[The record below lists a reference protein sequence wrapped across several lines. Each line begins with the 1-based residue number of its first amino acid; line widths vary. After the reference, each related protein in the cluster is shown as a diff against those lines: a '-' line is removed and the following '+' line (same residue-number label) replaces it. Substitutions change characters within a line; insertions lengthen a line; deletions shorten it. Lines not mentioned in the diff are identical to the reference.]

1 MTSLRGFILKTT
13 EVIINDREPSGSL
26 FILKIFTKRFT
37 SIKLYGTI
45 QLSTDTD
52 LENKMKTVTINKGI
66 YFGKEISGTFELLG
80 EWFPDNAPVDA
91 QGDGKVFVEIDGKRR
106 GVWVYKSDISYDG
119 VKVEEVKESYED
131 MKTRINKRFN
141 VMGMMTNGII
151 NGNIRSL
158 IISGAAGIGKTY
170 SLDKALNKANDIGYI
185 EYKSI
190 NGKISGI
197 GLYEQLWNNREE
209 NSVLL
214 IDDVDVFSDMD
225 ILNLLKAA
233 LDTGETRKVC
243 WSTASSYLEEKGIE
257 REFEFKGTIVFIT
270 NVDID
275 RELDRGTKLAPHL
288 QALVSRSV
296 YLDLGVHTN
305 EEIMVRVEDV
315 ILSTDMMQKRGL
327 SDEETYKALSWMKVN
342 VNRLRNVSLRTA
354 LYLADFIMTDKNGW
368 EEIAEVTLL
377 K

>member
-1 MTSLRGFILKTT
+1 MLN
-13 EVIINDREPSGSL
+13 V
-26 FILKIFTKRFT
+26 
-37 SIKLYGTI
+37 
-45 QLSTDTD
+45 Q
-52 LENKMKTVTINKGI
+52 INKGT
-66 YFGKEISGTFELLG
+66 YRGNEISGKFIATKT
-80 EWFPDNAPVDA
+80 WFPDVVPTHEAHL
-91 QGDGKVFVEIDGKRR
+91 GDGKVFIQVDGKER
-106 GVWVYKSDISYDG
+106 GVWVFKCDIEMDG
-119 VKVEEVKESYED
+119 VQTSPLKTVESIED
-131 MKTRINKRFN
+131 MRTRINKRFT
-141 VMGMMTNGII
+141 VMNMMTKGII
-151 NGNIRSL
+151 GGNIRSL

-170 SLDKALNKANDIGYI
+170 GLDKMLKEAHENDVIN
-185 EYKSI
+185 YKSI

-197 GLYEQLWNNREE
+197 GLYEQLWKNKDS

-243 WSTASSYLEEKGIE
+243 WSTASSYLEDKGIDK
-257 REFEFKGTIVFIT
+257 EFEFEGTIVFIT

-275 RELDRGTKLAPHL
+275 RELERGSKLAPHL

-315 ILSTDMMQKRGL
+315 IMTTNMMQKRCL
-327 SDEETYKALSWMKVN
+327 SDAQTSMALNWMKAN
-342 VNRLRNVSLRTA
+342 VTKLRNVSLRTA
-354 LYLADFIMTDKNGW
+354 LYLADFVATDENGW